1 MRFSLCKCI
10 CSLKQYIIPTVFV
23 NKAAVH
29 MASRVSLA
37 LSRRFIIR
45 LSWNVHCLILNTAS
59 SLDIFENNC
68 LQATNQLRR
77 RHGVPDL
84 TWSNTLAADAQ
95 AWANR
100 LANSNVFQHDYISM
114 QAKNQGENLA
124 YFKPF
129 KRKCQGPKRDDCV
142 QCAEIVDD
150 WYDEV
155 KNYDF
160 DLGKAKT
167 PSGVVMH
174 FTQVPVCMD
183 NASNFNS
190 FHYFY

>member
-1 MRFSLCKCI
+1 M
-10 CSLKQYIIPTVFV
+10 
-23 NKAAVH
+23 
-29 MASRVSLA
+29 
-37 LSRRFIIR
+37 
-45 LSWNVHCLILNTAS
+45 ILNTAS

-174 FTQVPVCMD
+174 FTQVPVCVD
-183 NASNFNS
+183 NSSNFNS